1 MNITIENII
10 LALATIFFSLLTFLL
25 SKTFKDLTSKL
36 ENNSIIIA
44 DLKIQLAVVAE
55 RLSNASFSF
64 LELNKRLEKLES
76 DFHECKNKG
85 CTK

>member
-1 MNITIENII
+1 MENII

-25 SKTFKDLTSKL
+25 SKTFKDLTAKL

-64 LELNKRLEKLES
+64 LELNKRLEKLEF
-76 DFHECKNKG
+76 DFRECKNRG

>member
-76 DFHECKNKG
+76 DFRECKNKG